1 MPYSLPEKSINKV
14 YTEEERHSQG
24 ISLVEIL
31 LVIATISFLVIL
43 IASIPNAL
51 NLIGKSRHA
60 SLAREIASKAIEDQ
74 RAISYINLA
83 NGQSQI
89 SDSRINLL
97 PSGSGSIEITDC
109 PATVCSMGENIKYIK
124 VVVSWKEVEK
134 NQQIKMDTLVAE
146 GGLNQ

>member
-1 MPYSLPEKSINKV
+1 MKKTVPYQAG
-14 YTEEERHSQG
+14 T
-24 ISLVEIL
+24 SLVEIL
-31 LVIATISFLVIL
+31 LVIATVSFLVIL

-60 SLAREIASKAIEDQ
+60 SVAREVASKTIEDQ

-97 PSGSGSIEITDC
+97 PSGGGTVEIADC
-109 PATVCSMGENIKYIK
+109 PETVCAMGENIKHIK
-124 VVVSWKEVEK
+124 VVVSWKEAGK
-134 NQQIKMDTLVAE
+134 DQQVKMDTLVAE